1 MSYKK
6 WLIIAVIL
14 FGSGLVAGLVTPA
27 DEAGFAAEDIAALEE
42 LAGFLATLPPIA
54 VFAIIFIKNASAVLL
69 SFAFSPILCLV
80 PVLALTMN
88 GWLIG
93 FISAAVV
100 REVSLGYL
108 LTGILPHGI
117 LEIPALIIGE
127 AAALSFGSMVIL
139 ALFQKKRRSL
149 LLPGLRRNLRYL
161 LIALALLLP
170 AAIIE
175 AYLTPWLLGLY

>member
-6 WLIIAVIL
+6 WLIIAILL
-14 FGSGLVAGLVTPA
+14 FGSSLVAGLLTPA
-27 DEAGFAAEDIAALEE
+27 DAAGFAAEDIAALGE
-42 LAGFLATLPPIA
+42 LAGFLATLPQIA
-54 VFAIIFIKNASAVLL
+54 VFAIIFIKNASALLL
-69 SFAFSPILCLV
+69 SFAFSPLLCLV

-93 FISAAVV
+93 FISAIVV

-108 LTGILPHGI
+108 LAGILPHGI
-117 LEIPALIIGE
+117 LELPALIIGE

-139 ALFQKKRRSL
+139 ALFKKERRSL

-161 LIALALLLP
+161 LLALALLLP